1 MVITE
6 APAAAGSIPVQK
18 SLAGPSGTA
27 QAGPHV
33 RAQASTA
40 RQQFSGALILTV
52 TMLGVSAANYLLN
65 LLLARFL
72 SPAEFGDANLAVNLV
87 LAAAAAAA
95 MLQLLSARSGALED
109 PSGIEARRRLMRWAW
124 GIGGALGVGLVM
136 GAATLADTFN
146 TSTPVLFVVIGI
158 GIPVYLAQAVM
169 RGALQGDL
177 RLGRLAVSY
186 AVEAATRV
194 GIALVMLA
202 LGFGVIGAAVAI
214 SLSFVASAIIARHRV
229 ATTAAGERAGGSD
242 PETDGREPDTE
253 ERGLAAVSVA
263 ATILLVGQVVIAN
276 GDVVL
281 AKAVMAPEAAG
292 AYAAAAVIGRG
303 LYFLSWAVVHSTFPV
318 FARAKSH
325 EERRKA
331 MIRALAMVVSTCVVG
346 VTGLALVGEWLAPLL
361 LGEGYEAAA
370 ELLVPYAIATAL
382 FAVANLVAS
391 LDLAIGRWRA
401 PSALLLG
408 AVLQTLLLL
417 TFGATPMSMV
427 MAQVIAMVCTATLVG
442 VAHLCDNRSDLRSS
456 QPTKTPTN
464 SEAMR

>member
-1 MVITE
+1 MGRVVITE
-6 APAAAGSIPVQK
+6 APAAAGSAPAQRSVARPSAPVRTGLK
-18 SLAGPSGTA
+18 L
-27 QAGPHV
+27 
-33 RAQASTA
+33 RAEGSTA
-40 RQQFSGALILTV
+40 RQQLSGALILTV

-95 MLQLLSARSGALED
+95 MLQLLSARSGSIDD
-109 PSGIEARRRLMRWAW
+109 PEGIEARRRLTRWAW
-124 GIGGALGVGLVM
+124 GIGGVLGVGLAI
-136 GAATLADTFN
+136 GSSTLAHTFN

-158 GIPVYLAQAVM
+158 GLPVYLAQAVM

-177 RLGRLAVSY
+177 RLGRLAISY
-186 AVEAATRV
+186 AVEAVTRV
-194 GIALVMLA
+194 GIALAMLA

-214 SLSFVASAIIARHRV
+214 SLSFVASAIAARYRV
-229 ATTAAGERAGGSD
+229 STTTAGERAGGGATKSA
-242 PETDGREPDTE
+242 EG
-253 ERGLAAVSVA
+253 GLAAVSVA

-318 FARAKSH
+318 FARASGP

-331 MIRALAMVVSTCVVG
+331 MIRALSMVVSTCVVG
-346 VTGLALVGEWLAPLL
+346 VAGLALLGNRLAPLL
-361 LGEGYEAAA
+361 LGDGYEAAA
-370 ELLVPYAIATAL
+370 EVLVPYAIATAL

-401 PSALLLG
+401 PFALLLG
-408 AVLQTLLLL
+408 AALQTLLLL
-417 TFGATPMSMV
+417 TFGATPMSMAI
-427 MAQVIAMVCTATLVG
+427 AQVVAMTATAVLVG
-442 VAHLCDNRSDLRSS
+442 AAHLCDNRSDLPSS
-456 QPTKTPTN
+456 QPTKTSTN

>member
-1 MVITE
+1 MASSV
-6 APAAAGSIPVQK
+6 APTTKGAE
-18 SLAGPSGTA
+18 L
-27 QAGPHV
+27 
-33 RAQASTA
+33 RAEGSTA
-40 RQQFSGALILTV
+40 RQQVSGALILTV

-65 LLLARFL
+65 LMLARFL

-95 MLQLLSARSGALED
+95 MLQLLSARSGAIDE
-109 PSGIEARRRLMRWAW
+109 SGGIESRRRLMRWAW
-124 GIGGALGVGLVM
+124 GVGAAIGVGLAM
-136 GAATLADTFN
+136 GASTLADTFN
-146 TSTPVLFVVIGI
+146 TSTPVLFVVIGL
-158 GIPVYLAQAVM
+158 GLPVYLAQAVM

-177 RLGRLAVSY
+177 RLGRLALSY

-202 LGFGVIGAAVAI
+202 LGFGVIGAAIAI
-214 SLSFVASAIIARHRV
+214 SLSFVASALVARRRV
-229 ATTAAGERAGGSD
+229 ASAVAGKRSGSRAT
-242 PETDGREPDTE
+242 ETE

-318 FARAKSH
+318 FARAKDA
-325 EERRKA
+325 EERRRA
-331 MIRALAMVVSTCVVG
+331 LVRALAMVVSTCVVG
-346 VTGLALVGEWLAPLL
+346 VAGLALLGEQLAPLL
-361 LGEGYEAAA
+361 LGEGYEAAI
-370 ELLVPYAIATAL
+370 ELLVPYAMATAL

-391 LDLAIGRWRA
+391 CDLAIGRWLA

-408 AVLQTLLLL
+408 AALQTLLLIA
-417 TFGATPMSMV
+417 FGATPMSLV
-427 MAQVIAMVCTATLVG
+427 IAQVIAMAFTAVLVG
-442 VAHLCDNRSDLRSS
+442 VAHLCDNRSDVRSS
-456 QPTKTPTN
+456 RPTKTPTN